1 LSPAERTL
9 RLKFAACFLLGT
21 FAYLY
26 LNLFVPPFTP
36 ICLGE
41 DEGIWLMD
49 AMRMLRGQAMYRD
62 FFQFTAP
69 GTQFVYF
76 VLFVW
81 FGPRTW
87 VPNVLL
93 ILLGLGFVWLSAGIS
108 KRVMQ
113 GSAVFLPGL
122 LFLTLA
128 FRRAFAVTHH
138 WWNELAVMGATAV
151 IIEETTPARIA
162 VTGLLCGLALWF
174 NQTQGLLAVLGFAV
188 FLLWESRRKKL
199 HWRAALGSECLL
211 FSAFLAATTV
221 AYAYFLWEAGAR
233 RLLDCTVTFV
243 LRYYPAFTAQ
253 STWKFYLTDMPR
265 LTHWHALPKL
275 GAYVFVRALLPLVYI
290 IFFICYRREART
302 RTSEPWDRMMLLAI
316 LGLFLFIGIVPAAAW
331 FRFCTVS
338 IPGFILLVWLVSRS
352 TRFGK
357 GLTGA
362 LWLLS
367 LLFAAGEPWW
377 WQSHWRAYLDTPGGR
392 TAFVIPELYDKY
404 QWVLLRTRASEP
416 FFEAVDSDI
425 YFTLGLNNPAE
436 VPFVTAT
443 DFTRPQQV
451 QGVIDALREHRV
463 RYVLWSK
470 TLDLGND
477 SPAKG
482 DHLEPLR
489 KYLRD
494 RYQVVK
500 TFPDFEQIWELKKAV
515 PDREVR

>member
-1 LSPAERTL
+1 MYPIERNLS
-9 RLKFAACFLLGT
+9 LKFTACFLLGT
-21 FAYLY
+21 FACLY

-41 DEGIWLMD
+41 DEGNWLLD
-49 AMRMLRGQAMYRD
+49 AMRMLRGQVIYRD

-69 GTQFVYF
+69 GTQWVYF

-81 FGPRTW
+81 LGPRTW

-93 ILLGLGFVWLSAGIS
+93 ILLGLGLVWLSVVIS
-108 KRVMQ
+108 KRVMR

-138 WWNELAVMGATAV
+138 WWNELAVMGAIAV
-151 IIEETTPARIA
+151 VIEGTTPARIA
-162 VTGLLCGLALWF
+162 VAGLLCGLALWF
-174 NQTQGLLAVLGFAV
+174 NQTQGLLAVLGFGA
-188 FLLWESRRKKL
+188 FLFWESRQKKL
-199 HWRAALGSECLL
+199 HWRAALKRQGLL
-211 FSAFLAATTV
+211 FTAFLATATV
-221 AYAYFLWEAGAR
+221 AYAHFLREAGAR
-233 RLLDCTVTFV
+233 RFFDCTVTFV
-243 LRYYPAFTAQ
+243 VRYCPAFTGG
-253 STWKFYLTDMPR
+253 SPWKFYLEDMPHPI
-265 LTHWHALPKL
+265 HWHTLPRL
-275 GAYVFVRALLPLVYI
+275 GAYLFIRALLPLAYI
-290 IFFICYRREART
+290 IFVICYRREART
-302 RTSEPWDRMMLLAI
+302 RLREPWDRMMLLAI
-316 LGLFLFIGIVPAAAW
+316 LGLFLFIGIVPAASW

-338 IPGFILLVWLVSRS
+338 LPGFILLVWLLNRSARFSKGS
-352 TRFGK
+352 TR
-357 GLTGA
+357 A

-377 WQSHWRAYLDTPGGR
+377 WQRHWRAYLSTPGGR

-404 QWVLLRTRASEP
+404 EWVFLRTRPSEA

-470 TLDLGND
+470 ALDSGSD
-477 SPAKG
+477 SLAKG

-500 TFPDFEQIWELKKAV
+500 TFPDFEQIWELKEV
-515 PDREVR
+515 GTDRQAR